1 MDPRSYMPPI
11 PFVGLTPRLDTLDGK
26 KIGILNYGGG
36 NQEAMEPLA
45 ATIMSTYPGCEAE
58 YRWGADTKGQ
68 EVWDWLDTGFDAII
82 FGINY

>member
-1 MDPRSYMPPI
+1 MPPI
-11 PFVGLTPRLDTLDGK
+11 PYFGLSPRLDTLVGK
-26 KIGILNYGGG
+26 KIGVLNYGGG
-36 NQEAMEPLA
+36 NQEAMEPVAPAIMA
-45 ATIMSTYPGCEAE
+45 AYPGCEAE